1 MILSV
6 TINPQLTV
14 TVVVLNF
21 FIFRFFFTVISVY
34 YIQIFS
40 LLYDDH
46 DDYNDDGDDD
56 CNEQFC
62 AECLSKKRL

>member
-14 TVVVLNF
+14 TVVALNF

-46 DDYNDDGDDD
+46 DDYNNDGDDG

-62 AECLSKKRL
+62 AECLSNKRL